1 MQKDNL
7 ILLWCTRMP
16 AEQQEQKNQ
25 YSDSQRSEHSQ
36 RQDPGTLKQIGSPGR
51 RLLQAICQTR
61 HTARAS
67 NATRQHSA
75 NAVRNFSSGTLP
87 SLAARMA
94 ANAGA
99 NNCSPTSANIFTDLI
114 VMCTLGLT
122 I

>member
-1 MQKDNL
+1 M
-7 ILLWCTRMP
+7 
-16 AEQQEQKNQ
+16 
-25 YSDSQRSEHSQ
+25 SEHERPNPDVLLATLQ
-36 RQDPGTLKQIGSPGR
+36 KEEAKTKRGKLKQIGSPGR